1 MKRLEVG
8 VKWHPRLWVAGM
20 PGPILRFNDAELD
33 VGRYELRRNGSLL
46 RLERLPM
53 ELLALLASR
62 QGELVTREEVIER
75 LWGKGVYLDA
85 EQGINTAIRKIRM
98 CLRDTAERPKYIQT
112 VVGKGYRFVPPVT
125 FVVNNGVNGP
135 TTHHPQAATKPGT
148 RRRIHIATIAALV
161 CVAAAAGIY
170 WRPTTHRSVAR
181 ASSDRLML
189 AVLPF
194 VNLSGDPRQ
203 DYFSD
208 GVTEE
213 IITRLGSFN
222 PGRLGV
228 IARTS
233 TIQYKATKKSVAE
246 IGRELGVDYVLEGST
261 RSIGARVRIA
271 AQLIQVRD
279 QTHIWADSYDAEM
292 RDILDVHHNIASA
305 VASSISVALHEASG
319 QSVVRSVDPQAYEDY
334 LRGRFLFEQ
343 RTEDSLIAGMQ
354 HFRKSAEL
362 DPRFAGTYAGIADCY
377 ALLEYYGYM
386 SPKEAY
392 PNALAAVMKALQ
404 LDPQSAEAH
413 LALGYI
419 RNHYEWNW
427 REGESEVQTAIAINP
442 SYSLAH
448 QWYSYFLFETGRV
461 NEAIDEGMSA
471 VQFDPVNVQAILS
484 LAWRLERV
492 GRYEE
497 AVRQAQSAVEIA
509 PAAPLPHLT
518 LAENYEAEGDLGRA
532 AAEFERTLVLR
543 NDSRLLQA
551 FRRSL
556 SQRGFREAKLV
567 TEREDNLAQITRL
580 KKRERAGRYVSP
592 AAFAERYAR
601 LGDKDNAYRWLLEAF
616 RERSSLMIE
625 LGFRDDFDFMR
636 SDPRFKDLVRHVG
649 VPHFWQ

>member
-1 MKRLEVG
+1 
-8 VKWHPRLWVAGM
+8 M
-20 PGPILRFNDAELD
+20 PGPIIRFNDTELD
-33 VGRYELRRNGSLL
+33 LGRYELRRNGGLL

-53 ELLALLASR
+53 ELLVLLASS

-75 LWGKGVYLDA
+75 LWGKGAYLDA
-85 EQGINTAIRKIRM
+85 DQGINTAIRKIRI

-125 FVVNNGVNGP
+125 FVANNEGNGS
-135 TTHHPQAATKPGT
+135 TTHHPPVATTSRT
-148 RRRIHIATIAALV
+148 RRQIHIATIAALV

-170 WRPTTHRSVAR
+170 WRPTIHRSVAR

-194 VNLSGDPRQ
+194 VNLSGDPQQ

-213 IITRLGSFN
+213 VITRLGSFN

-233 TIQYKATKKSVAE
+233 TIQYKGTKKSVAE

-261 RSIGARVRIA
+261 RSVGTRVRIA

-292 RDILDVHHNIASA
+292 RDVLDVHHNIASA
-305 VASSISVALHEASG
+305 VASSISVALHEATSG
-319 QSVVRSVDPQAYEDY
+319 QSVVRSVDPLAYEDY

-343 RTEDSLIAGMQ
+343 RTEDSLIAALQ
-354 HFRKSAEL
+354 HFRKSAEV

-392 PNALAAVMKALQ
+392 PNALAAVMTALQ
-404 LDPQSAEAH
+404 LDSQSAEAH

-427 REGESEVQTAIAINP
+427 REGKSEVQTAIAINP

-484 LAWRLERV
+484 LAWRLERI
-492 GRYEE
+492 GRYEQ

-509 PAAPLPHLT
+509 PASPLPHLM
-518 LAENYEAEGDLGRA
+518 LAENYEAEGDVGRA
-532 AAEFERTLVLR
+532 AAEFERALVLR
-543 NDSRLLQA
+543 NDPRLLQA
-551 FRRSL
+551 FRRSM
-556 SQRGFREAKLV
+556 SQKRGFREAKLV

-580 KKRERAGRYVSP
+580 KEREHAGKYVSP

-601 LGDKDNAYRWLLEAF
+601 LRDKDNAYPWLLEAF

-636 SDPRFKDLVRHVG
+636 SDPRFKELVRRVG
-649 VPHFWQ
+649 VPQFWQQ